1 MVRFE
6 MFYGMSDN
14 KWRWVDIDS
23 ARGRAGYVPRDRD
36 ERAAH
41 EGAGQTPAWVG
52 GAMKPVNEEQ
62 PVNEDQPVILD
73 MDPGVDDALA
83 IVLAAHSP
91 ELRVTGICT
100 VSGNVP
106 VDLGTANSL
115 KILEMMGRTDIA
127 VYAGGE
133 RPLRRKPVHALEV
146 HGASGLG
153 EAELPPPRSG
163 PAGPAVPFLV
173 DALTEMAGEIVVI
186 ATGPLTNLARA
197 EMLVPGVLGR
207 AKEVVVM
214 GGALREPGNVAPRS
228 EFNFFAD
235 PHAARL
241 VVNSGANL
249 TLVPLDATR
258 QVFLSRQEIQ
268 QQLTAVPTTYAA
280 FCEAATRT
288 PMAWARQRSD
298 CDGIHLHDPLAV
310 ALVIDRELCGVESRR
325 LDVETEGQ
333 LTAGM
338 VVVDERH
345 PPPAEPWG
353 TETRCALSADRQRF
367 MQMFMARVLR

>member
-1 MVRFE
+1 M
-6 MFYGMSDN
+6 
-14 KWRWVDIDS
+14 
-23 ARGRAGYVPRDRD
+23 
-36 ERAAH
+36 
-41 EGAGQTPAWVG
+41 
-52 GAMKPVNEEQ
+52 
-62 PVNEDQPVILD
+62 QPVILD

-91 ELRVTGICT
+91 ELSVTGICT

-106 VDLGTANSL
+106 VDLGTGNAL
-115 KILEMMGRTDIA
+115 KVLEMTGRTDIP
-127 VYAGGE
+127 VYAGAE
-133 RPLRRKPVHALEV
+133 RPLRGKPVHALEV
-146 HGASGLG
+146 HGESGLG
-153 EAELPPPRSG
+153 EAELPPPRSR
-163 PAGPAVPFLV
+163 PAGQAVPFLV
-173 DALTEMAGEIVVI
+173 EALTERAEEIVVI

-197 EMLVPGVLGR
+197 EILEPGVLGR

-258 QVFLSRQEIQ
+258 QVFLSREEIQ

-288 PMAWARQRSD
+288 PMARARQLSGR
-298 CDGIHLHDPLAV
+298 DGIHLHDPLAV
-310 ALVIDRELCGVESRR
+310 ALVVDREMCGVESRR
-325 LDVETEGQ
+325 LDVETAGQ
-333 LTAGM
+333 LTSGM

-353 TETRCALSADRQRF
+353 AGVRCAVSANRQRF
-367 MQMFMARVLR
+367 MRMFMERVLR